1 MAEDFDYNS
10 RKWRQKAKRILHRDG
25 YLCQEC
31 KKYGRATEA
40 TTVHHIKH
48 ADEYPE
54 LAWDSA
60 NLISLCRG
68 CHNKMH
74 PEKPNYWK
82 NRNKRDC
89 N

>member
-10 RKWRQKAKRILHRDG
+10 RRWRNKAKKILSRDNF
-25 YLCQEC
+25 LCQEC
-31 KKYGRATEA
+31 KKYGRRTEA

-48 ADEYPE
+48 ADDYPE
-54 LAWDSA
+54 LAWESN

-74 PEKPNYWK
+74 PEKPDYWK
-82 NRNKRDC
+82 RRK
-89 N
+89 